1 MGPYKRTNK
10 DGPATWCIQYFANGK
25 RIREAVGPSK
35 REAEIVLGKRKT
47 AIREGK
53 FFDMRKETNIAFGM
67 LCDRYLKEHAALH
80 KKPRSYLRNKA
91 STTVLKAFFGET
103 TPAKQLQAADVSRF
117 VVQRKEQGRSPYTIN
132 SEVAHLSH
140 LFTWAGKLGLVA
152 FHPVKGIGYLRVK
165 PKERYLSREEIRLL
179 LDTCTG
185 NLCDLIILSLGT
197 GMRATEV
204 LTLDREHTNLKHGV
218 ATLVDTKNGDR
229 RLVPLPS
236 DVVTMLQH
244 RPVPIRE
251 WFPGWNLERLVR
263 AMGRAVQQAALPDVT
278 FHTLRHTFAS
288 HAVMNGIDLF
298 TVGKLLG
305 HKTIQQTQR
314 YAHLAPDHMRS
325 AVEQTARILFAADVP
340 REVPHRVGSVA

>member
-1 MGPYKRTNK
+1 MGLYKRANK
-10 DGPATWCIQYFANGK
+10 ERPATWCIQYFANGK
-25 RIREAVGPSK
+25 RVREAVGPSK

-53 FFDMRKETNIAFGM
+53 FFDVRKETNIAFGP

-80 KKPRSYLRNKA
+80 KKPRSYLRNEA
-91 STTVLKAFFGET
+91 STKILKGFFGET
-103 TPAKQLQAADVSRF
+103 TPAKQIQLADVSRF
-117 VVQRKEQGRSPYTIN
+117 IVQRKEQGRSPYTIN

-140 LFTWAGKLGLVA
+140 LFTWAGKLRLVA
-152 FHPVKGIGYLRVK
+152 HHPVKGIGYLKVK
-165 PKERYLSREEIRLL
+165 PKERYLSREEICLL
-179 LDTCTG
+179 LDACTG
-185 NLCDLIILSLGT
+185 DLRDLVMLSLGT

-204 LTLDREHTNLKHGV
+204 LTLDRDHTDLKRGV
-218 ATLVDTKNGDR
+218 VTLVDAKNGDR

-236 DVVTMLQH
+236 DVVAMLQQ

-251 WFPGWNLERLVR
+251 WFPGWHLERLVHTISR
-263 AMGRAVQQAALPDVT
+263 VIQQVGLHGVT

-288 HAVMNGIDLF
+288 HAVMNGVDLF

-325 AVEQTARILFAADVP
+325 AVEQTARALFAPHMP
-340 REVPHRVGSVA
+340 REVPRETISAA

>member
-1 MGPYKRTNK
+1 
-10 DGPATWCIQYFANGK
+10 
-25 RIREAVGPSK
+25 
-35 REAEIVLGKRKT
+35 VLGKRKT

-53 FFDMRKETNIAFGM
+53 FFDVHKETNIAFGP

-80 KKPRSYLRNKA
+80 KKPRSYLRNEA
-91 STTVLKAFFGET
+91 STKVLKVFFGET
-103 TPAKQLQAADVSRF
+103 TPAKQIQLADVSRF
-117 VVQRKEQGRSPYTIN
+117 IVQRKGQGRSPYTIN

-140 LFTWAGKLGLVA
+140 LFTWAGKLGLVVH
-152 FHPVKGIGYLRVK
+152 HPVKGIGYLKVK

-179 LDTCTG
+179 LDACSG
-185 NLCDLIILSLGT
+185 DLQDLIMLSLGT

-204 LTLDREHTNLKHGV
+204 LTIDRDHTDLKRGV
-218 ATLVDTKNGDR
+218 VTLVDTKNGDR

-236 DVVTMLQH
+236 DVVAMLQQ
-244 RPVPIRE
+244 RPAPIRE
-251 WFPGWNLERLVR
+251 WFSGWNLYRLVHAMSR
-263 AMGRAVQQAALPDVT
+263 AIQHVGLKGVT

-288 HAVMNGIDLF
+288 HAVMNGVDLF

-325 AVEQTARILFAADVP
+325 AIEQTARALFAPEVP
-340 REVPHRVGSVA
+340 RHMPHETVAIV